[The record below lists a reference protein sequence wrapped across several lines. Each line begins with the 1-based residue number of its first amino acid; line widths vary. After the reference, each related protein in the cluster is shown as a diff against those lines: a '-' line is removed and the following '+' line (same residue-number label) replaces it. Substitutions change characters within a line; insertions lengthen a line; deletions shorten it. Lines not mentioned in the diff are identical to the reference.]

1 MKEGENNTNSF
12 EVSRLCLYF
21 PCHLITMALKPTRLV
36 KLSANKIWWAT
47 CERQA
52 SLQQDSNRFCR
63 QAHKILLRFRLY
75 TDQNGKSRLFYVPVS
90 VIDVITEPNVFIFG
104 MAYPI
109 GCNYQLSDSRFTYC
123 HYVKFL
129 IKTT

>member
-52 SLQQDSNRFCR
+52 SL
-63 QAHKILLRFRLY
+63 
-75 TDQNGKSRLFYVPVS
+75 
-90 VIDVITEPNVFIFG
+90 
-104 MAYPI
+104 
-109 GCNYQLSDSRFTYC
+109 
-123 HYVKFL
+123 
-129 IKTT
+129 